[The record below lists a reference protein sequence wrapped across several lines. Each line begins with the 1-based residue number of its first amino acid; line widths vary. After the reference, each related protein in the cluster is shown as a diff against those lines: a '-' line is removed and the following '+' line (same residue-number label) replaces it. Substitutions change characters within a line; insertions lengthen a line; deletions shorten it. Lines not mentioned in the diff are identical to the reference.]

1 MIFQETFFRRY
12 GARRVNHLLRPNV
25 FSLDKFEFPKNSIW
39 HYVQHD
45 AVTNGPDTNEYFF
58 RDIVKKIF
66 INHQLELVDPI
77 GTPRRL
83 SVPMM
88 PYVRQFHIQHK
99 RFRLSLNIAENP
111 QDENTLGVVNYNL
124 LAKAYRYPRSIF
136 SGYYKWKNIEST
148 VWSKIRSVA
157 KESQRN
163 QYYFMHLPKT
173 IPSLQRLNLA
183 CKVFNQNTLHL
194 FNSNESLFLLEVWK
208 WLSEDFRKDSIL
220 GEMEQAQL
228 DKVNLVIED
237 NGNWLMFNM
246 GILNKWRYVEGVSP
260 IDQKDKIDPLQMQKR
275 FLRAMMHLMSLRNAP
290 EELVENIDDE
300 ESDNQPETN
309 TITNKVNAPGT
320 EENDSNDKNAVDQY
334 NDMLSNLDKDLE
346 QLDII
351 EKETAELIK
360 AESSVPNASTPV
372 VNEDK
377 LDTNQ
382 AETVVEVK
390 RKKKA
395 APIKPVKTSKL
406 SGDTLPQPDSDIEVD
421 KFETATTTSSAV
433 KDRINSLAD
442 DGLMDGGEY
451 RRKMKLVERYENLDS
466 PVENVKLKDYI
477 QVQPEALVIHE
488 EDTSTKISDID
499 AVTDKSML
507 TSSLLKFDSEYI
519 DKVFD
524 KDIVSMA
531 VSTQK
536 AGFVVTEY
544 EVEKFENA
552 VGQYNVHSMRV
563 TPVEGQPTTLRFRI
577 PVVNK
582 DGTYTISGSTYSMQ
596 KQRSDLP
603 IRKIN
608 PTRVALSSYYGKTF
622 VLRSEKKSNNYALW
636 LHNQISLKSFEE
648 GSDVS
653 NLHPSNVF
661 DSEFVAPIAYTS
673 IAQYLRS
680 FKYKNFDLLFDHSE
694 RETVFSKEDMARY
707 ETNGSVLFGMSTDDK
722 LLVLDR
728 NSVVYEI
735 TDGQMQ
741 PKGSIEELLGINTL
755 NSPIEYAEARI
766 FSKNIPIGV
775 VLGYKL
781 GLSNLIEMLNP
792 EMRRVPVGQRINLQ
806 AHEYPIIFSDE
817 TLIFSKDDKVATMIL
832 AGFQAYEKT
841 TKKYSVYTFDKTG
854 VYLKLLEQVNLSAR
868 YLKEIDLLDEMFVDP
883 ITEGIL
889 KEMGEPITYRGLL
902 VRSCEML
909 MTDYHR
915 NPLDMQ
921 EMRIKGYERM
931 AGAVY
936 TEIVVALREHRA
948 KPNRK
953 LASIDLNPYAVWKRI
968 MQDPSVL
975 QVNDLNPL
983 QNLKEIEAVTYGGTG
998 GRSSRAMVK
1007 NTRAYHVNDVGIIS
1021 EATRDSSDV
1030 AISTSLVADPK
1041 FTSLRGFTKRTKLQD
1056 VKPASLVSTTALLS
1070 MAGDQDSAQRLNMA
1084 SIQQSH
1090 SIACDGY
1097 TQSFLRTG
1105 YEHIVAHRATGSF
1118 SKTARADGKVL
1129 WVTDTGM
1136 AVEYTDGTKESF
1148 EIGRVFG
1155 KSGDLHIPHELTN
1168 ALKEGETFKQNDV
1181 LAYNTNFFEKDRFD
1195 PKNVIWKNSLL
1206 ARVALMESRQT
1217 HEDASSISKELAEKL
1232 TSKVTKIKNVVLT
1245 FDQHVRNMLQVGS
1258 IVDNDTV
1265 LCYIEDELTA
1275 GSKLF
1280 DDDSLNTLKN
1290 LSRQAPTAKV
1300 QGVIEKI
1307 EIFYYGDVEDMS
1319 ESLQAVTVKS
1329 DQALRKSFKLQGK
1342 KITSGQVDES
1352 FRIDGEPLQMDSLAI
1367 RFYITSVNT
1376 AGIGDKGVF
1385 SNQLKT
1391 IFSEV
1396 MDYEVRTET
1405 GLKVDAIFGAQS
1417 IFNRIVNSAFAM
1429 GTTNTL
1435 LGVIGKK
1442 AAKIYK
1448 S

>member
-25 FSLDKFEFPKNSIW
+25 FTLDKFEFPKNSIW

-45 AVTNGPDTNEYFF
+45 AVANGPDTNEYFF
-58 RDIVKKIF
+58 RTIVKKIF
-66 INHQLELVDPI
+66 VDHQLELVDPI

-88 PYVRQFHIQHK
+88 PYVRQFHIQNK
-99 RFRLSLNIAENP
+99 RFRLSTNIAENP
-111 QDENTLGVVNYNL
+111 QDENTLGLVNYNL
-124 LAKAYRYPRSIF
+124 LLKAYRYPRSLF
-136 SGYYKWKNIEST
+136 SGYYKWKNVEST
-148 VWSKIRSVA
+148 VWSKIREVA
-157 KESQRN
+157 AVSSRN

-173 IPSLQRLNLA
+173 IPSLQRLDLA
-183 CKVFNQNTLHL
+183 CKIFNQNTLHL

-208 WLSEDFRKDSIL
+208 WLSADFRKDSII
-220 GEMEQAQL
+220 GEMEQTQL
-228 DKVNLVIED
+228 DKINLVIED
-237 NGNWLMFNM
+237 NGVWMMFNL
-246 GILNKWRYVEGVSP
+246 GVLNKWRYVQGVSP
-260 IDQKDKIDPLQMQKR
+260 VEQKEKVDVVQMQKR
-275 FLRAMMHLMSLRNAP
+275 FLRAMMHLMSFRNTAEITSDVP
-290 EELVENIDDE
+290 QDKDDDE
-300 ESDNQPETN
+300 SLSVASSSKVVEHSEINENEESVHT
-309 TITNKVNAPGT
+309 TID
-320 EENDSNDKNAVDQY
+320 EY

-346 QLDII
+346 QLDVM
-351 EKETAELIK
+351 EKEAAELVKAVPSDPNSSPPITDGKETEEVVTQEIK
-360 AESSVPNASTPV
+360 RE
-372 VNEDK
+372 
-377 LDTNQ
+377 
-382 AETVVEVK
+382 
-390 RKKKA
+390 KKQTT
-395 APIKPVKTSKL
+395 KPERTSKL
-406 SGDTLPQPDSDIEVD
+406 STNAQPMPDSDVEVH
-421 KFETATTTSSAV
+421 KFETVVTTSNAV
-433 KDRINSLAD
+433 KNKINSLAD
-442 DGLMDGGEY
+442 DGLMDGAEY
-451 RRKMKLVERYENLDS
+451 RRKMKLVERYESLDS
-466 PVENVKLKDYI
+466 PEPDVKLKDYV
-477 QVQPEALVIHE
+477 QVEPTSLVID
-488 EDTSTKISDID
+488 EDNHDSKIADIP
-499 AVTDKSML
+499 AITDKSML
-507 TSSLLKFDSEYI
+507 ASSLLKFDSNYI
-519 DKVFD
+519 EKVFD

-531 VSTQK
+531 VASQK
-536 AGFVVTEY
+536 AGFVVTDY

-552 VGQYNVHSMRV
+552 IGQYNVHTMRV
-563 TPVEGQPTTLRFRI
+563 TPIEGQPTTLRFRI
-577 PVVNK
+577 PVVDK
-582 DGTYTISGSTYSMQ
+582 DGTYTISNSKYTMQ

-608 PTRVALSSYYGKTF
+608 STRVALSSYYGKTF

-636 LHNQISLKSFEE
+636 LHNQISLKSFEIDS
-648 GSDVS
+648 GVTD
-653 NLHPSNVF
+653 LHPSDVF
-661 DSEFVAPIAYTS
+661 DSEFVAPKAYSS
-673 IAQYLRS
+673 IAQYLKS
-680 FKYKNFDLLFDHSE
+680 FKYKGFDLTFDHSE
-694 RETVFSKEDMARY
+694 RVNMFSKEDLSRY
-707 ETNGSVLFGMSTDDK
+707 EKNGSLLFGISTNDK

-728 NSVVYEI
+728 NSIVYEI
-735 TDGQMQ
+735 ESGQMQ
-741 PKGSIEELLGINTL
+741 PKGSIEDFLSINTL
-755 NSPIEYAEARI
+755 NAPIEYAEARI
-766 FSKNIPIGV
+766 FSKNIPVGV

-792 EMRRVPVGQRINLQ
+792 EMRRVPVGQRLNLQ
-806 AHEYPIIFSDE
+806 AHEYPIVFSDE
-817 TLIFSKDDKVATMIL
+817 TLVLSKDDTVATMIL
-832 AGFQAYEKT
+832 AGFQVFEKT
-841 TKKYSVYTFDKTG
+841 TKNYSVHTFDKTG
-854 VYLKLLEQVNLSAR
+854 VYLKLLEQVNLSVR

-889 KEMGEPITYRGLL
+889 KEMGEPISYRGLL

-936 TEIVVALREHRA
+936 TEIVVALREHRS
-948 KPNRK
+948 KPNKK
-953 LASIDLNPYAVWKRI
+953 LATIDLNPYAVWKRI
-968 MQDPSVL
+968 TQDPSVL
-975 QVNDLNPL
+975 QVNDLNPI

-1041 FTSLRGFTKRTKLQD
+1041 FTSLRGFTKQTKLQD
-1056 VKPASLVSTTALLS
+1056 IKPTSLVSTTALLS
-1070 MAGDQDSAQRLNMA
+1070 IAGDQDSAQRLNMA

-1097 TQSFLRTG
+1097 QPSFLRTG
-1105 YEHIVAHRATGSF
+1105 YEHVVAHRATGSF
-1118 SKTARADGKVL
+1118 SKVARTDGKVL
-1129 WVTDTGM
+1129 WVTDAGM
-1136 AVEYTDGTKESF
+1136 AVEYNDGSKESF
-1148 EIGRVFG
+1148 ELGRVFG
-1155 KSGDLHIPHELTN
+1155 KSGDLNIPHEL
-1168 ALKEGETFKQNDV
+1168 ASVYAAGDTFKQNDV
-1181 LAYNTNFFEKDRFD
+1181 LAYNISFFEKDRFN
-1195 PKNVIWKNSLL
+1195 PKTVVWKNSLL

-1217 HEDASSISKELAEKL
+1217 HEDASSISRELAEKL
-1232 TSKVTKIKNVVLT
+1232 TSRVTKIKNVVLT
-1245 FDQHVRNMLQVGS
+1245 FDQHVRNMLQVGDT
-1258 IVDNDTV
+1258 VDNDTI

-1290 LSRQAPTAKV
+1290 LSRQAPSAKM

-1307 EIFYYGDVEDMS
+1307 EIFYYGDIEDMTD
-1319 ESLQAVTVKS
+1319 SLRDAVMKS
-1329 DQALRKSFKLQGK
+1329 DQALRKSFKMQGK
-1342 KITSGQVDES
+1342 KVTSGQVDES
-1352 FRIDGEPLQMDSLAI
+1352 FRIDGESLQLDSLAI
-1367 RFYITSVNT
+1367 RFYITGVNT

-1396 MDYEVRTET
+1396 MDYDVRTES